1 MWGLGWFAFTI
12 AAVVAEA
19 IWWYAREQA
28 RDDAACFGMIESAGT
43 MFTAEMV
50 SMTLTSYMEWYNFFA
65 AMWSRMD
72 VDEKNWLLE
81 YNGQEPNA
89 EALLAFFN

>member
-1 MWGLGWFAFTI
+1 MITTI
-12 AAVVAEA
+12 
-19 IWWYAREQA
+19 
-28 RDDAACFGMIESAGT
+28 
-43 MFTAEMV
+43 
-50 SMTLTSYMEWYNFFA
+50 TLTTYMEWYNFFA
-65 AMWSRMD
+65 AMWSRMS